1 MLDKDI
7 HISVSNGCW
16 QSVTAADGWPGEASV
31 FMVVVLT
38 RCRPTKDISI
48 EFEIRSK
55 SVVLCFEMYSAD
67 DNGIFH

>member
-1 MLDKDI
+1 M
-7 HISVSNGCW
+7 
-16 QSVTAADGWPGEASV
+16 AADNQLRLLMDDLAKPHSV